1 MFPASKSSWMDLMR
15 AARKMGAEDKRRVIT
30 NYLEGRNQR
39 WQKVGRAFENA
50 FIRFEIVMNAGAYR
64 DLHRHRMHTQER
76 QLFTVAH
83 GYDLAPEIGEAG
95 LADAVR
101 RVTEKVESLYAKV
114 AEKLSEEHAQYETT
128 LFHRIRFYQYQNLRQ
143 FFWEAELRTTSQGH
157 PDYRRIE
164 QEKFRLL
171 KEAYP
176 VVAEFMK
183 VDMNEYDFARRGLEE
198 QIQKKEEKL
207 LKKLK

>member
-1 MFPASKSSWMDLMR
+1 M
-15 AARKMGAEDKRRVIT
+15 
-30 NYLEGRNQR
+30 
-39 WQKVGRAFENA
+39 
-50 FIRFEIVMNAGAYR
+50 
-64 DLHRHRMHTQER
+64 
-76 QLFTVAH
+76 
-83 GYDLAPEIGEAG
+83 
-95 LADAVR
+95 
-101 RVTEKVESLYAKV
+101 
-114 AEKLSEEHAQYETT
+114 
-128 LFHRIRFYQYQNLRQ
+128 RQ